1 MPAATKKNIIAKNK
15 TMKRSN
21 FKQSLSSSD
30 QKFEQGLVCTFLQML
45 NTVKLY
51 HWKTMSYATHQATD
65 NLYSKLGD
73 SVDKFVEV
81 LLGKF
86 GNRINLVKTKS
97 LPLKDMSSTEDF
109 KREITKYKTFLINLD
124 KEPTMKKMANT
135 DLFNIRDEI
144 LGEMNQFLYLYT
156 FK

>member
-1 MPAATKKNIIAKNK
+1 
-15 TMKRSN
+15 
-21 FKQSLSSSD
+21 
-30 QKFEQGLVCTFLQML
+30 
-45 NTVKLY
+45 
-51 HWKTMSYATHQATD
+51 MSYATHQATD

-73 SVDKFVEV
+73 SIDKFVEV

-97 LPLKDMSSTEDF
+97 LPLKDMSSPEDF
-109 KREITKYKTFLINLD
+109 KREITKYKTFLMNLE